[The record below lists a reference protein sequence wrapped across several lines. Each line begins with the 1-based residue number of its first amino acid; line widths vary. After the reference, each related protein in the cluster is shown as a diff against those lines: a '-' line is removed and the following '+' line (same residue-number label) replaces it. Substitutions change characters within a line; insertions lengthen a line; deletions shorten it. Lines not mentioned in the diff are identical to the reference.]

1 MKNLL
6 RCPKCAGKRLWVIE
20 KYRVPGEAAEGR
32 ELPVV
37 PHQASRTA
45 GASFLGLA
53 RVSPVG
59 SFDLFLCDGCGY
71 SELWA
76 SGFRGLVAD
85 PARGIRLL
93 DTSETN
99 EGPFR

>member
-20 KYRVPGEAAEGR
+20 KYRVPGDTADGR

-37 PHQASRTA
+37 PHQPEAGQGLFSRVKPK
-45 GASFLGLA
+45 GH
-53 RVSPVG
+53 
-59 SFDLFLCDGCGY
+59 FDLFLCDGCGY

-76 SGFRGLVAD
+76 DGFRGLVED
-85 PARGIRLL
+85 TARGIRLI
-93 DTSETN
+93 DTSDAN
-99 EGPFR
+99 KGPFR